1 MTAVFPSMPSM
12 RGSGRRSTLRSGGLG
27 SAGCPI
33 VIALGW
39 AVLFCSALAQVG
51 SAEGT
56 QIPSGPYRI
65 AGTVVSAKAGNAL
78 GHCRVTIT
86 DSKNR
91 QSAQF
96 AITGDDGRFEFHVP
110 AGKYSLEGA
119 KRGFITSSYNQHDQ
133 FSSAIVTGADL
144 DTENLS
150 VRLAANAVLTGRVLD
165 EFSEPVR
172 NAQIMV
178 YREEHRLGVS
188 RTSVYRGTATD
199 DQGRYEVT
207 PLDEGTYFVS
217 AKASPWYA
225 VHPVANAEGATNPAQ
240 VDSSL
245 DVAYPIT
252 YYGDATEAEDA
263 TPIPVRGGDRL
274 EADIHMN
281 PVPALHLIVHVPQ
294 GGNFPMLYKPV
305 FDGAEQLEGHSVE
318 SVAPG
323 VYELSGIAAGRYT
336 VRMPESNGHMNE
348 PTEVDLTSGGELDVS
363 SARSTSQIKATTQLA
378 GAGSLPADLHIILR
392 PSKGKTSES
401 QIDAKGDA
409 NFSDIVA
416 GKYDVLAV
424 SPTQRFSVVR
434 IASEAGTI
442 SGHVLNVPA
451 GASVTIALSIAEGSV
466 TVEGFAKRN
475 GKAVAGAM
483 IVLVPKNAE
492 GDSDRIRRDESDLD
506 GSFSLHD
513 AIPGAYTVIAIENG
527 WDLEWAEPAVLAQY
541 LKHGQTIEVG
551 GRSVTDIHL
560 ADAVEVQGK

>member
-1 MTAVFPSMPSM
+1 MTAVVPFMPSM
-12 RGSGRRSTLRSGGLG
+12 RGSGRRSVLRSGGLR
-27 SAGCPI
+27 SAGCLI
-33 VIALGW
+33 VIALCW
-39 AVLFCSALAQVG
+39 AMLFCSTFAQMG
-51 SAEGT
+51 SAEGA
-56 QIPSGPYRI
+56 QIPPGPYRI
-65 AGTVVSAKAGNAL
+65 AGTVVNAKAGNAL
-78 GHCRVTIT
+78 AHCRVTIT

-91 QSAQF
+91 QSVQF

-119 KRGFITSSYNQHDQ
+119 KRGFIAASYNQHDQ
-133 FSSAIVTGADL
+133 FSSAIVTGTDL

-150 VRLAANAVLTGRVLD
+150 LRLAANAVLTGQVLD

-178 YREEHRLGVS
+178 YREEHPLGVS
-188 RTSVYRGTATD
+188 RTSVYRSTATD

-225 VHPVANAEGATNPAQ
+225 VHPVSNAERATNPSQ

-245 DVAYPIT
+245 DVAYAIT

-294 GGNFPMLYKPV
+294 GGNFPTLYKPV
-305 FDGAEQLEGHSVE
+305 FDGTDQLEAHSVE
-318 SVAPG
+318 SVGPG

-336 VRMPESNGHMNE
+336 VRMPESNGHVNE
-348 PTEVDLTSGGELDVS
+348 PTEVNLTSGGELDLS

-378 GAGSLPADLHIILR
+378 GAGSLPADLQIFLR
-392 PSKGKTSES
+392 PSKGKTIHV
-401 QIDAKGDA
+401 QVDAKGDA
-409 NFSDIVA
+409 VFSDIIA
-416 GKYDVLAV
+416 GKYEVLAE

-442 SGHVLNVPA
+442 SGHAVTVPA
-451 GASVTIALSIAEGSV
+451 GAALTIALSIAEGSL
-466 TVEGFAKRN
+466 TVEGFAKRK

-492 GDSDRIRRDESDLD
+492 TDSDRIRRDESDSD
-506 GSFSLHD
+506 GSFRLRD
-513 AIPGAYTVIAIENG
+513 VIPGSYTVIAIENG
-527 WDLEWAEPAVLAQY
+527 WDLEWAEPV
-541 LKHGQTIEVG
+541 V
-551 GRSVTDIHL
+551 
-560 ADAVEVQGK
+560 